1 MERYRNTYVYICIYV
16 HIYIYIVYIHI
27 HYLTYVYIHNNPII
41 MYENMYSIHT
51 RIWIYVYLY
60 TCTHTLTFNF
70 IYIKNVYAKTWIK
83 PFSTSSDWHLY
94 KKSIWSF
101 LLSMRIC
108 SQIFPIHIEVKHICK
123 YLKGIGK
130 PIHTH
135 THTHTHTNTHARTPC
150 SAHLAAND
158 EDFVQNARVD
168 VWNT

>member
-1 MERYRNTYVYICIYV
+1 
-16 HIYIYIVYIHI
+16 
-27 HYLTYVYIHNNPII
+27 
-41 MYENMYSIHT
+41 MYSIHT

-60 TCTHTLTFNF
+60 TCTHTLTCNF

-101 LLSMRIC
+101 LLSMTIC
-108 SQIFPIHIEVKHICK
+108 SQIFPIHMEVTNICK

-135 THTHTHTNTHARTPC
+135 THTHTHEHARAHAMLSRFSSEWWGFC
-150 SAHLAAND
+150 SKCACWCLKHLNAHAAGQIWELLQQTGKD
-158 EDFVQNARVD
+158 CKRLL
-168 VWNT
+168 